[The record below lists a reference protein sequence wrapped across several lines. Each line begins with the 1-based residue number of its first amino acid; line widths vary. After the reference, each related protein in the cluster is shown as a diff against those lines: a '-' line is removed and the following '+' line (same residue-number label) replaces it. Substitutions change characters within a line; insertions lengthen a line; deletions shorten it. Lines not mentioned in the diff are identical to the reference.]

1 VTLLTTSRR
10 PTPRIRTFCRDLAR
24 SIPNVVRINRGKLSL
39 DGIAEKTLELNANQV
54 IIVDRWKG
62 GPGKIEFF
70 KIGQEGLVSFP
81 PIMYVSSIKLQRELD
96 KVKAKPVRSLII
108 TTSSEKSDEII
119 RIARSLSN
127 FLNVPLSQMDK
138 AVSKSKTSMHILTD
152 DLHRTQVTFMLF
164 IPENVEIGPRI
175 TLSHVA
181 WEIKK

>member
-1 VTLLTTSRR
+1 VLLLTTSRR
-10 PTPRIRTFCRDLAR
+10 PTPRTRTFCRGLAR

-39 DGIAEKTLELNANQV
+39 DGIVEKSLELNANHV

-70 KIGQEGLVSFP
+70 KIEQEGLVPVP
-81 PIMYVSSIKLQRELD
+81 PIMYVSSIKLQREFD
-96 KVKAKPVRSLII
+96 RAKIKPVRSLII
-108 TTSSEKSDEII
+108 TMSSENSNEII

-127 FLNVPLSQMDK
+127 FLNVPLSQRNK
-138 AVSKSKTSMHILTD
+138 AVSKSKTSMHISTD
-152 DLHRTQVTFMLF
+152 DLYRTQVTFMLF
-164 IPENVEIGPRI
+164 LPENVEIGPRI

>member
-1 VTLLTTSRR
+1 VLLLTTSRR
-10 PTPRIRTFCRDLAR
+10 PTPRIRTFCRDLTC

-70 KIGQEGLVSFP
+70 KIGQEGLVLVP
-81 PIMYVSSIKLQRELD
+81 PIMYVAGIKLRREFD
-96 KVKAKPVRSLII
+96 KVKTKPVRSLII
-108 TTSSEKSDEII
+108 TTSSEDSNEIT

-138 AVSKSKTSMHILTD
+138 TVSKFKTSMHISTN
-152 DLHRTQVTFMLF
+152 DLHRTQVTFMLRL
-164 IPENVEIGPRI
+164 PENVEIGPRI
-175 TLSHVA
+175 TLSHVV
-181 WEIKK
+181 WETKK